1 MATIKKYTK
10 KDGSTAYMFKAYLG
24 TDPVTG
30 KRINKTKQGFRTK
43 KEAQLA
49 LSRLQTEIENS
60 GFRQVEKMTF
70 QQVYDLWVVNY
81 ELTVKESTFV
91 KQTEQ
96 YKLHI
101 LPFFGSRMMNKIT
114 PAMVQTFANQ
124 NVKYKRYREFI
135 SNTSRIFEYAIRMDL
150 IRENPVKKIIVPK
163 PPEKVVSEDKKNY
176 FTKDELTKFLKA
188 LDDNDNLKQSAFL
201 RILAMSGCRR
211 GEILGLEWRSVNF
224 ENNYISITQTLARGK
239 NRRLYLE
246 LPKTKSSKREIPL
259 DPKTMDMLKQWRLQ
273 QRKDLLMFGHNS
285 IGKHQ
290 LVFSSIETNSFI
302 ELATPRKWL
311 HTILKQNGIR
321 TITLHGLRHTAATM
335 MLESGL
341 TLKDVSDR
349 LGHSS
354 IEITSDLYIHV
365 TEKRKRENVDQVMK
379 YLEN

>member
-1 MATIKKYTK
+1 M
-10 KDGSTAYMFKAYLG
+10 
-24 TDPVTG
+24 
-30 KRINKTKQGFRTK
+30 
-43 KEAQLA
+43 E
-49 LSRLQTEIENS
+49 
-60 GFRQVEKMTF
+60 
-70 QQVYDLWVVNY
+70 
-81 ELTVKESTFV
+81 
-91 KQTEQ
+91 
-96 YKLHI
+96 
-101 LPFFGSRMMNKIT
+101 
-114 PAMVQTFANQ
+114 
-124 NVKYKRYREFI
+124 RE
-135 SNTSRIFEYAIRMDL
+135 E
-150 IRENPVKKIIVPK
+150 
-163 PPEKVVSEDKKNY
+163 KKNY

-224 ENNYISITQTLARGK
+224 EDNYISITQTLARGK

-290 LVFSSIETNSFI
+290 LVFSSMETNSFI

-311 HTILKQNGIR
+311 HTILKRNNLRI
-321 TITLHGLRHTAATM
+321 ITLHGLRHTAATM

>member
-10 KDGSTAYMFKAYLG
+10 KDGSSAYMFKAYLG

-30 KRINKTKQGFRTK
+30 KRINKTKQGFKTK

-60 GFRQVEKMTF
+60 GFRQAEKMTF

-96 YKLHI
+96 YRLHI
-101 LPFFGSRMMNKIT
+101 LPFFGSRLMDKIT
-114 PAMVQTFANQ
+114 PAIVQRFANQ
-124 NVKYKRYREFI
+124 NVQYKRYREFI
-135 SNTSRIFEYAIRMDL
+135 SNTSRIFEYAMKTEL
-150 IRENPVKKIIVPK
+150 IRENPVKKIIIPT
-163 PPEKVVSEDKKNY
+163 PPEKLDREDKKNF
-176 FTKDELTKFLKA
+176 FTKDELKIFLQA
-188 LDDNDNLKQSAFL
+188 LDDSSFPKQATFL
-201 RILAMSGCRR
+201 RILEMSGCRR

-224 ENNYISITQTLARGK
+224 EDNYISITQTLSRGK

-246 LPKTKSSKREIPL
+246 LPKTKSSKREVPL
-259 DPKTMDMLKQWRLQ
+259 DSKTMDMLKQWRFQ
-273 QRKDLLMFGHNS
+273 QRKDLLRFGHNS
-285 IGKHQ
+285 INRHQ
-290 LVFSSIETNSFI
+290 LVFSSLEDNSFI

-311 HTILKQNGIR
+311 HTVLKQAGLR
-321 TITLHGLRHTAATM
+321 KITLHGLRHTAATM

-349 LGHSS
+349 LGHAS
-354 IEITSDLYIHV
+354 IEITSDLYIHI
-365 TEKRKRENVDQVMK
+365 TEKRKRESVDQVMN

>member
-10 KDGSTAYMFKAYLG
+10 KDGSSAYMFKAYLG

-30 KRINKTKQGFRTK
+30 KRINKTKQGFKTK

-49 LSRLQTEIENS
+49 LARLQTEIENS
-60 GFRQVEKMTF
+60 GFRQAERMTF

-96 YKLHI
+96 YRLHI
-101 LPFFGSRMMNKIT
+101 LPYFGTRMLDKIT
-114 PAMVQTFANQ
+114 PAIVQKFANQ

-150 IRENPVKKIIVPK
+150 IRENPVKKIVIPT
-163 PPEKVVSEDKKNY
+163 PPEKLTLDDKNNY
-176 FTKDELTKFLKA
+176 FTKDELMKFLKA
-188 LDDNDNLKQSAFL
+188 LDERENLKQSAFL
-201 RILAMSGCRR
+201 RMLAMSGCRR
-211 GEILGLEWRSVNF
+211 GEILRLEWRSVSF
-224 ENNYISITQTLARGK
+224 EDNYISITQTLARGK

-246 LPKTKSSKREIPL
+246 QPKTKSSKREVPL
-259 DPKTMDMLKQWRLQ
+259 DQKTMDMLKQWRLQ
-273 QRKDLLMFGHNS
+273 QRKDLLKFGHNS
-285 IGKHQ
+285 IGDHQ
-290 LVFSSIETNSFI
+290 LVFSSLEDNSFI
-302 ELATPRKWL
+302 ELATPQKWL
-311 HTILKQNGIR
+311 HTILKQNGLR
-321 TITLHGLRHTAATM
+321 RITLHGLRHTAATM

-349 LGHSS
+349 LGHAS

-365 TEKRKRENVDQVMK
+365 TEKRKRENIDQVMS